1 MNLNDTPSAGPLLA
15 SDLHRITV
23 MCLPCNGD
31 CVQGCCKATYRQAA
45 EACTELGHEDD
56 PYDGTAVIRGLFS
69 ALAITAILAAVVV
82 ALV

>member
-1 MNLNDTPSAGPLLA
+1 VNLNDTPSAGPLVA
-15 SDLHRITV
+15 ADMHRVTV
-23 MCLPCNGD
+23 MHAGLD
-31 CVQGCCKATYRQAA
+31 YQGRHQTRPMPA